1 MTFAT
6 RVALRVFSFSR
17 LDNSLRVHYCSRCIQ
32 SHEIREANVAVAKK
46 TVKKAAKKPAK
57 KAAKKPAKKVAKK
70 PAARKK

>member
-1 MTFAT
+1 
-6 RVALRVFSFSR
+6 VY
-17 LDNSLRVHYCSRCIQ
+17 YCSSCTQ